1 MIYGHI
7 SSSIISFITTRS
19 TISESKICQ
28 PKKCFFCIFSVDQIF
43 DRLLWVQE
51 TSLFFPALQHHGAP
65 PPSFTIHTSTVDG
78 GFTCLLRYKS
88 ISSHKICRAHQ
99 ELCSVRKGAAQARGP
114 QLYLALCCWYKLL
127 VQRILFELYWY

>member
-1 MIYGHI
+1 MHDLWTHLLINHI
-7 SSSIISFITTRS
+7 IHYNAQYYFRIKNLS
-19 TISESKICQ
+19 TEKNV
-28 PKKCFFCIFSVDQIF
+28 FFCIFSVDQIF
-43 DRLLWVQE
+43 DRLLRVQE

-99 ELCSVRKGAAQARGP
+99 ELCSVRKGATQARGP

-127 VQRILFELYWY
+127 V

>member
-1 MIYGHI
+1 MDTSPHQSYH
-7 SSSIISFITTRS
+7 SLQRVVLFLNQKFVNR
-19 TISESKICQ
+19 KNFF
-28 PKKCFFCIFSVDQIF
+28 FFCIFSVDQIF

-114 QLYLALCCWYKLL
+114 QLYLALCCWYELL
-127 VQRILFELYWY
+127 V